1 MHSDC
6 VSTSVSTENVRE
18 MKSLKRQQTTTNII
32 KTPPLD
38 IEFQDLEYSVRE
50 GGFRAAKK
58 KILSSVSGKFSS
70 GELTA
75 ILGPS
80 GSGKTTLLNILAGY
94 VTSGVT
100 GMISVNGKPRDL
112 KRFHKMCAYI
122 MQEDLLPQL
131 ITVDE
136 LMMVAAKL
144 KLGDNVS
151 AEHQRTTV
159 NEILKMLGL
168 ESCRQT
174 RTEAISGGQRKRLSV
189 AVELVNNP
197 PIILLDEP
205 TSGLDTV
212 AVNHCIDAF
221 EVLSAQGRTVI
232 CTIHQPPASVFQKFQ
247 QTYFLADGICVYNGA
262 TSEIVPHLAS
272 VGITCP
278 VTYTPSEYIIE
289 VVHGNKEC
297 SSALSHVIHNGK
309 SNRKE
314 SHRLGVSDKYST
326 RKDVYEDTTE
336 VKLNFNFPTSFWS
349 QFCILYA
356 RMLLQL
362 SRNKSGIALQL
373 FSHSIAAVLLGT
385 LFFGIGNNAEMAL
398 GNFFFCIGVSMF
410 FIFTYLM
417 TPALTYPTEIKI
429 LKREYFNRWYGL
441 KPYFLAVTLKNIP
454 LLFTLGILVIL
465 ITYGLTYQPVEVTRF
480 CYFVLTGILVA
491 IATEGLGLAVGS
503 VFNVA
508 NGTVVAS
515 AIAAPLVILCVY
527 GMGYGSA
534 IESYMKVIMGISY
547 VRFGV
552 VAGMTAI
559 FQDRGPFDC
568 FHEFYC
574 HYKEPNQMLKDLGM
588 LDASYSINM
597 LALGIYALIF
607 RLIAFLAI
615 RYRLTSQFS
624 TSTISNYVNK
634 ILEH

>member
-1 MHSDC
+1 
-6 VSTSVSTENVRE
+6 
-18 MKSLKRQQTTTNII
+18 
-32 KTPPLD
+32 
-38 IEFQDLEYSVRE
+38 
-50 GGFRAAKK
+50 
-58 KILSSVSGKFSS
+58 
-70 GELTA
+70 
-75 ILGPS
+75 
-80 GSGKTTLLNILAGY
+80 
-94 VTSGVT
+94 
-100 GMISVNGKPRDL
+100 
-112 KRFHKMCAYI
+112 MCAYI

-131 ITVDE
+131 MTVDE
-136 LMMVAAKL
+136 LMIVAAKL

-151 AEHQRTTV
+151 AEQQRETV
-159 NEILKMLGL
+159 NGILKMLGL

-212 AVNHCIDAF
+212 AVNNCIDVF
-221 EVLSAQGRTVI
+221 EVLAAQGRTVI
-232 CTIHQPPASVFQKFQ
+232 CTIHQPPASVFQKFH
-247 QTYFLADGICVYNGA
+247 QTYFLADGICVYNG
-262 TSEIVPHLAS
+262 TISEIVPHLAS

-289 VVHGNKEC
+289 VTHGNKEC
-297 SSALSHVIHNGK
+297 SSALSQVIHNGK
-309 SNRKE
+309 SNRK
-314 SHRLGVSDKYST
+314 GMSDQYIT
-326 RKDVYEDTTE
+326 RRGVYEDTTE

-362 SRNKSGIALQL
+362 SRNKAGISLQL
-373 FSHSIAAVLLGT
+373 FSHSVAAVLLGT

-398 GNFFFCIGVSMF
+398 GNFFFCLAVCMF

-417 TPALTYPTEIKI
+417 TPAITYPTEIKI

-441 KPYFLAVTLKNIP
+441 KPYFLAVTLQNVP
-454 LLFTLGILVIL
+454 LLLTLGILVIL
-465 ITYGLTYQPVEVTRF
+465 VTYGLTYQPVEVTRF
-480 CYFVLTGILVA
+480 CYFMLTGILIA

-503 VFNVA
+503 IFNVA

-527 GMGYGSA
+527 GMGYGST

-552 VAGMTAI
+552 VAAMTAI

-568 FHEFYC
+568 FHEYYC
-574 HYKEPNQMLKDLGM
+574 HYKDPNQMLKDLGM